1 MYLLLS
7 YYCTSLRQERGIER
21 VRKRDQAVEG
31 NMLRKNGKDML
42 PTSFLQQY
50 VYGNFRNANPVTRS
64 DTSVEMKPGS
74 LSKAML
80 Y

>member
-50 VYGNFRNANPVTRS
+50 VYGNFRNATPVTRS
-64 DTSVEMKPGS
+64 DTLVEMKPGS

>member
-1 MYLLLS
+1 M
-7 YYCTSLRQERGIER
+7 
-21 VRKRDQAVEG
+21 RKRDQAVEG

>member
-7 YYCTSLRQERGIER
+7 YYCTSLRQERGIDR
-21 VRKRDQAVEG
+21 VKKRDQAVEG
-31 NMLRKNGKDML
+31 NILRKNGKDML

>member
-21 VRKRDQAVEG
+21 VKKRDQAVEG
-31 NMLRKNGKDML
+31 NLLRKNGKDML